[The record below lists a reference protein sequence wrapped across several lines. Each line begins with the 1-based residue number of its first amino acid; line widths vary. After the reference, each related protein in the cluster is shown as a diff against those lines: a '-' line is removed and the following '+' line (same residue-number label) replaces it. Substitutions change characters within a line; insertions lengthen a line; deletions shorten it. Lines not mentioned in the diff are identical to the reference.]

1 MSTTT
6 TTQPTSTSVT
16 TLALAVAAGSQS
28 GPPAPGGDKAASP
41 ATTAVLT
48 DPQSSTND
56 ELGIP
61 DEHFLCMQMLDP
73 GSVSAVGG
81 VPAGNAIRRPV
92 ETNGGLT
99 LTLSDDKKWENG
111 QTVTVRFMGGSEFVR
126 SKVKE
131 YAVLWCQYA
140 SIQFQFVD
148 EGDADIRV
156 SFLNGGSHSKIGT
169 DCLEVDDQDIPTMN
183 FGWFDD
189 QTSNAEFQRTTVHE
203 FGHAL
208 GAHHEQNNPNLVV
221 HWNKPVMYKYYLEH
235 DHWDES
241 TVDTNMFT
249 PVIDADATAW
259 DPLSIM
265 HYKILPD
272 FTFDHLSVPL
282 NWVMSDQDK
291 AFIKAMYPPTQGD
304 KGYWL
309 SSESGLFIQSSWSE
323 NIRYDRTYG
332 KPPLLALG
340 LNYLDAWHNPMGAY
354 GIWLEAWAAN
364 NKRTMFDLHLQGY
377 QVQNFGAGATWLEFD
392 TATHPKVEVSTR
404 GFSVDTPIPGQT
416 WPIRF
421 RHTYTAPPKVLVWLN
436 SLAMGSGTASKCM
449 GASVANVTATGCTV
463 DITALNSDAVMF
475 MGNLTYVV
483 IPANTPNIQMGNVN
497 AGVPGIGAVPGHF
510 VTLQPQSNAIPVRFA
525 TAFSAPPK
533 VFLALNALDYS
544 RGDFVRLNAHVTDV
558 SATGFTAHLDTW
570 VESQMFGVTATWVA
584 MM

>member
-1 MSTTT
+1 
-6 TTQPTSTSVT
+6 
-16 TLALAVAAGSQS
+16 
-28 GPPAPGGDKAASP
+28 
-41 ATTAVLT
+41 
-48 DPQSSTND
+48 
-56 ELGIP
+56 
-61 DEHFLCMQMLDP
+61 
-73 GSVSAVGG
+73 
-81 VPAGNAIRRPV
+81 
-92 ETNGGLT
+92 
-99 LTLSDDKKWENG
+99 
-111 QTVTVRFMGGSEFVR
+111 
-126 SKVKE
+126 
-131 YAVLWCQYA
+131 
-140 SIQFQFVD
+140 
-148 EGDADIRV
+148 
-156 SFLNGGSHSKIGT
+156 
-169 DCLEVDDQDIPTMN
+169 MN

-189 QTSNAEFQRTTVHE
+189 DTSNAEFQRTTVHE

-282 NWVMSDQDK
+282 NWVMSEQDK
-291 AFIKAMYPPTQGD
+291 AFIKAMYPPTQVD

-309 SSESGLFIQSSWSE
+309 TSESGLIIQSSWSE

-340 LNYLDAWHNPMGAY
+340 LNYIDAWHNPIGDY
-354 GIWLEAWAAN
+354 DLWLEAWAAN

-392 TATHPKVEVSTR
+392 TATHPKVEVGTR
-404 GFSVDTPIPGQT
+404 GFSVDTPTPGQT
-416 WPIRF
+416 WSIRF
-421 RHTYTAPPKVLVWLN
+421 RHPYTAPPKVLVWLN

-449 GASVANVTATGCTV
+449 GASVANVTTTGCTV
-463 DITALNSDAVMF
+463 DVTALNSDAVMF

-483 IPANTPNIQMGNVN
+483 IPADTPNIQMGNVN

-525 TAFSAPPK
+525 TPFSAPPK

-558 SATGFTAHLDTW
+558 TATGFTAHLDTW